1 MRGDATKSHKE
12 DTMRNLK
19 IALQNS
25 ENPPTS
31 TFIHLKIPLLEVHN
45 HTIGARS
52 CFSRP
57 IHPKL
62 KNQIQ
67 VMVGQGITNIAFVKR
82 ALKQYVLNDLC
93 GEEIL
98 DGGGERMPDGGGGE
112 RMLDGGGERMLD
124 GGCRGEIMVDRLR
137 IKSAQVAMRE
147 KLKKLTDDSYLCDD
161 LETLQKMTV
170 ALDNMTQTIEQLC
183 KRENGLILNK
193 LDDIVMLKKH
203 DLRALPVRKHKS
215 KLSRKRKWTQGTVCY
230 VFACNNCL

>member
-1 MRGDATKSHKE
+1 M
-12 DTMRNLK
+12 
-19 IALQNS
+19 
-25 ENPPTS
+25 
-31 TFIHLKIPLLEVHN
+31 
-45 HTIGARS
+45 
-52 CFSRP
+52 
-57 IHPKL
+57 
-62 KNQIQ
+62 
-67 VMVGQGITNIAFVKR
+67 
-82 ALKQYVLNDLC
+82 
-93 GEEIL
+93 L
-98 DGGGERMPDGGGGE
+98 DGGGGGGE
-112 RMLDGGGERMLD
+112 RILDGGGERMLD

-193 LDDIVMLKKH
+193 LDDIVMYKKH

-230 VFACNNCL
+230 VFAYNNCL